1 MDQAPENPITRLLKA
16 AQHGDESAQEDLW
29 SLIYYSGT
37 DHLNT
42 SCYYWLAA

>member
-16 AQHGDESAQEDLW
+16 AQHGDESAQE
-29 SLIYYSGT
+29 IYYSGT